1 MSLINFSYLSV
12 CKCPRAAAILKIAMS
27 KRLHTTT
34 APNGTGRPVQGPL
47 GPVGGNLNPASNLNN
62 GSSNNRAFSRAGDS

>member
-1 MSLINFSYLSV
+1 MSLINCSYLSV
-12 CKCPRAAAILKIAMS
+12 CKCPRAAAILKTAMS

-34 APNGTGRPVQGPL
+34 APNGTGRPVQGHL
-47 GPVGGNLNPASNLNN
+47 GPVGVNLNPASNLNN